1 MVSFGQGLVEI
12 KLQAFSSDCEFKE
25 LFETIPPLIASTAFE
40 SPQNRVVDGKNS
52 KIRVNSNWPRP
63 KRAAWSDF
71 ASRPRLHPRPRCF
84 AAAYRLEDKTAQPD
98 RIIVVYITRYT
109 RFTGESRDDT
119 AAWLVFFVNLGI
131 WTVNRTKSTGIPR
144 NLWPLAFACLSR
156 GREMRRR
163 RTEAN
168 SR

>member
-1 MVSFGQGLVEI
+1 MPSGQGPIIISLRR
-12 KLQAFSSDCEFKE
+12 A
-25 LFETIPPLIASTAFE
+25 IPPLIASIVFG
-40 SPQNRVVDGKNS
+40 SPPNRVVDGKNS
-52 KIRVNSNWPRP
+52 KIPVNAHWPWR

-71 ASRPRLHPRPRCF
+71 ASSPRLHPRPRCF

-109 RFTGESRDDT
+109 SFTGESRDDT

-144 NLWPLAFACLSR
+144 NLWPLVFACLSR

-163 RTEAN
+163 WTEAN